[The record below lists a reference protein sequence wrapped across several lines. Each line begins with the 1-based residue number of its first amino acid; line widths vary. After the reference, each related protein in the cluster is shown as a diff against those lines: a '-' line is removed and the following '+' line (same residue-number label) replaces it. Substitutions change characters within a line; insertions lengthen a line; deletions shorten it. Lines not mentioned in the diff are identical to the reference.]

1 MENNRS
7 EFEEPEFDTVHLI
20 DYVNVLLKRRWLIV
34 VGVFLSVL
42 VVGIMTKRAKPYFT
56 ASAKFLPSKNPDMV
70 SRMGTLVGGSNIRTF
85 EDNVTSE
92 YYTELIKSPLFL
104 GRIAAKKFPAK
115 KQGVETDLIEYYE
128 IVGDSDREKL
138 IKTTETVSKT
148 LGISIDRQTK
158 VVSLSYREFRPDLAA
173 AIINAI
179 LDELIVYNQTI
190 RDSKAKQNREFV
202 ENQLQENQKL
212 LKEAE
217 GAYYDFLS
225 KNKKIA
231 SPEVE
236 VERDRLKRAVTVQ
249 EEVYI
254 TLKKQLELAK
264 IEEQEKKPAIV
275 VLQRAEAPLRKSGPS
290 ARKNV
295 MLAGFVSLVLF
306 VGLAFVLEYVSK
318 MKREEERN
326 REFFKYLGD
335 IKEDFRKV
343 GRLVR
348 ISKKKPKT
356 P

>member
-1 MENNRS
+1 
-7 EFEEPEFDTVHLI
+7 
-20 DYVNVLLKRRWLIV
+20 
-34 VGVFLSVL
+34 
-42 VVGIMTKRAKPYFT
+42 
-56 ASAKFLPSKNPDMV
+56 
-70 SRMGTLVGGSNIRTF
+70 
-85 EDNVTSE
+85 
-92 YYTELIKSPLFL
+92 
-104 GRIAAKKFPAK
+104 
-115 KQGVETDLIEYYE
+115 
-128 IVGDSDREKL
+128 
-138 IKTTETVSKT
+138 
-148 LGISIDRQTK
+148 
-158 VVSLSYREFRPDLAA
+158 
-173 AIINAI
+173 
-179 LDELIVYNQTI
+179 
-190 RDSKAKQNREFV
+190 
-202 ENQLQENQKL
+202 
-212 LKEAE
+212 
-217 GAYYDFLS
+217 
-225 KNKKIA
+225 
-231 SPEVE
+231 VE

-264 IEEQEKKPAIV
+264 IEEQEKKPAIE
-275 VLQRAEAPLRKSGPS
+275 VLQRAEAPLRRSGPS